1 MLEICLRKTK
11 MTKYKKNEFEFLK
24 DDQTWK
30 WDVDNELHLV
40 DIRQMGYD
48 CQSATIMLENLVT
61 EEYCTYITSKFEKYD
76 IILRALKEQFHHLS
90 CQGGLYMKCNDSVQ
104 PFLNP
109 LIFVLILFIRKLFQF

>member
-1 MLEICLRKTK
+1 

-30 WDVDNELHLV
+30 WDGDNELHPM

-48 CQSATIMLENLVT
+48 CESAKIMLENLVT
-61 EEYCTYITSKFEKYD
+61 EEYCTYITSKFEKYE

-90 CQGGLYMKCNDSVQ
+90 CQGALYMKCSDSVR
-104 PFLNP
+104 PVLNP
-109 LIFVLILFIRKLFQF
+109 LIFLLILFIRKLFRF